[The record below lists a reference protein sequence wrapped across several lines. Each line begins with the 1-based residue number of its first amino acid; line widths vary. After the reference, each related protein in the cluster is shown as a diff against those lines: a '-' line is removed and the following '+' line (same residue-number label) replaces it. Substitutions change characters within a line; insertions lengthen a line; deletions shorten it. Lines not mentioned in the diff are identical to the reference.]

1 MTSKLKL
8 IIATVK
14 PFNLAARNI
23 SVFDMSSWIQ
33 TRFNEQQVVD
43 NNNNFNNINIKS
55 ADQYQSFY
63 MAWAEVS
70 TKPMMPRTYRLSS
83 ANGVNLKY
91 GFKQIIILNTSQF
104 YQLLTFQRS
113 FNLALRPD
121 TW

>member
-1 MTSKLKL
+1 
-8 IIATVK
+8 
-14 PFNLAARNI
+14 
-23 SVFDMSSWIQ
+23 
-33 TRFNEQQVVD
+33 
-43 NNNNFNNINIKS
+43 
-55 ADQYQSFY
+55 